1 MFEFTSIGQLITNIV
16 IMLANWVVGW
26 FIIERIRL
34 IFKGIRTR
42 REWNEYY
49 KEQSNDYRNDSRQ

>member
-1 MFEFTSIGQLITNIV
+1 MFQFISVGQLITNIAT
-16 IMLANWVVGW
+16 MLINWVVGW

-34 IFKGIRTR
+34 ILKGIRTR

-49 KEQSNDYRNDSRQ
+49 NEQSNNYHDDSRQ